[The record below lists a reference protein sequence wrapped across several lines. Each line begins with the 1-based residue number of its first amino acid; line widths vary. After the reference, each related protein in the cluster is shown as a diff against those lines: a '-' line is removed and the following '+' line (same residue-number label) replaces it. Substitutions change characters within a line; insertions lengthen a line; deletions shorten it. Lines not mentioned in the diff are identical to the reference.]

1 MKLKMAPNSMFA
13 VLLRSPWWISFALV
27 LVIALASRALL
38 PEEFV
43 PFGVMGGFPFLVI
56 GIVAAQRQWRAPGAA
71 QVARV
76 QDRLGQMA
84 WRDFSLIL
92 EQAYAGKG
100 YQVSRIGAGVADL
113 LLAKDGCSTLVA
125 CKRWKAANHGAE
137 PLRGLAAAR
146 QERDASHCV
155 YVSIHGVN
163 EACRRAA
170 LESKVD
176 LLSGIELVA
185 LVRDAKAFA

>member
-38 PEEFV
+38 PEQIV
-43 PFGVMGGFPFLVI
+43 PFGVMGAFPFLVI

-71 QVARV
+71 QMTRV
-76 QDRLGQMA
+76 QGLLGQMA
-84 WRDFSLIL
+84 WRDFSQVM
-92 EQAYAGKG
+92 EQVYTRQG

-113 LLAKDGCSTLVA
+113 LLAKDGRSTLVA

-137 PLRGLAAAR
+137 TLRDLAAAR
-146 QERDASHCV
+146 QARDASHCV
-155 YVSIHGVN
+155 YVSIHAVN
-163 EACRRAA
+163 ETCRRAA
-170 LESKVD
+170 LESKID
-176 LLSGIELVA
+176 LLNGIELVA
-185 LVRDAKAFA
+185 LVRSAKAFA